1 MPLCGLR
8 LRGNSSYLSQESLWV
23 LTMNIID
30 TYRRRIA
37 NAALA
42 RLKRKTGG
50 NLLIIKLPE
59 NKIETVEV
67 NERLMN
73 QLLLRFE
80 GLTRGGL
87 NRYEGEATIKTAYQ
101 NAIGINK
108 HTEYLTDSGKL
119 IIDELLNEVV
129 DYVKQKHVSGGIN

>member
-1 MPLCGLR
+1 M
-8 LRGNSSYLSQESLWV
+8 LRGNRSPLSQESLWV

-30 TYRRRIA
+30 TYRRRVA

-67 NERLMN
+67 NEHFMN

-87 NRYEGEATIKTAYQ
+87 SRYEGDATIKTAYQ
-101 NAIGINK
+101 NAVEINK

>member
-1 MPLCGLR
+1 
-8 LRGNSSYLSQESLWV
+8 
-23 LTMNIID
+23 MNIID
-30 TYRRRIA
+30 TYRRRIS

-42 RLKRKTGG
+42 RLQRKTGG
-50 NLLIIKLPE
+50 NLLIIKLPD

-67 NERLMN
+67 NEHFIN

-80 GLTRGGL
+80 GLTRGGI
-87 NRYEGEATIKTAYQ
+87 NRYEGDSTIKNAYQ
-101 NAIGINK
+101 NAIEMNK

-129 DYVKQKHVSGGIN
+129 DYVKKKHVSGGIN

>member
-1 MPLCGLR
+1 
-8 LRGNSSYLSQESLWV
+8 
-23 LTMNIID
+23 MNIID

-37 NAALA
+37 YAALA

-50 NLLIIKLPE
+50 NLLIIKLPD

-67 NERLMN
+67 NERFMN

-80 GLTRGGL
+80 GLTRCGL
-87 NRYEGEATIKTAYQ
+87 SRYEGDSTITAYQ

-129 DYVKQKHVSGGIN
+129 DYVKNKYASGGIN

>member
-1 MPLCGLR
+1 
-8 LRGNSSYLSQESLWV
+8 
-23 LTMNIID
+23 MNIID
-30 TYRRRIA
+30 TYRRRVA

-50 NLLIIKLPE
+50 YLLIIKLPE
-59 NKIETVEV
+59 NKIETIEV
-67 NERLMN
+67 NEHFIN

-87 NRYEGEATIKTAYQ
+87 SRYEGDATIKTAYQ
-101 NAIGINK
+101 NAVEINK

>member
-1 MPLCGLR
+1 
-8 LRGNSSYLSQESLWV
+8 
-23 LTMNIID
+23 MNIIE

-37 NAALA
+37 NAALS
-42 RLKRKTGG
+42 RLQHKTVG
-50 NLLIIKLPE
+50 NLLIIKLPD

-67 NERLMN
+67 NEHFMN

-87 NRYEGEATIKTAYQ
+87 NRYEGDATITTAYQ
-101 NAIGINK
+101 NALGINK

>member
-1 MPLCGLR
+1 MDKLI
-8 LRGNSSYLSQESLWV
+8 E
-23 LTMNIID
+23 

-37 NAALA
+37 NAVLA
-42 RLKRKTGG
+42 RLHRKTGG
-50 NLLIIKLPE
+50 NLLIIKLPD

-67 NERLMN
+67 NERFMN

-80 GLTRGGL
+80 GITRGGL
-87 NRYEGEATIKTAYQ
+87 NRYDGDVTIKTAYQ
-101 NAIGINK
+101 NAIEINK

-129 DYVKQKHVSGGIN
+129 DYVKKKHVSEGN

>member
-1 MPLCGLR
+1 
-8 LRGNSSYLSQESLWV
+8 
-23 LTMNIID
+23 MNIID

-37 NAALA
+37 TEALA
-42 RLKRKTGG
+42 RLQRKTGG
-50 NLLIIKLPE
+50 NLLIIKLPD

-67 NERLMN
+67 NKNFML

-80 GLTRGGL
+80 GLTRAGL
-87 NRYEGEATIKTAYQ
+87 SRYEGDTTIKTAYQ

-129 DYVKQKHVSGGIN
+129 DYVKKKHASGGIN

>member
-1 MPLCGLR
+1 
-8 LRGNSSYLSQESLWV
+8 
-23 LTMNIID
+23 MNIID

-50 NLLIIKLPE
+50 NLLIIKLP
-59 NKIETVEV
+59 NKKIETVEV
-67 NERLMN
+67 NDHFMN

-80 GLTRGGL
+80 GLTRVGL
-87 NRYEGEATIKTAYQ
+87 SRYEGDSTIKKAYQ
-101 NAIGINK
+101 NAIEINK

-119 IIDELLNEVV
+119 IIDELLSEVV
-129 DYVKQKHVSGGIN
+129 YYVKKKHASGGIN

>member
-1 MPLCGLR
+1 
-8 LRGNSSYLSQESLWV
+8 
-23 LTMNIID
+23 MNIID

-67 NERLMN
+67 NQHFMN

-87 NRYEGEATIKTAYQ
+87 NRYEGDATIKTAYQ

-129 DYVKQKHVSGGIN
+129 DYVKKKHASGGIN

>member
-1 MPLCGLR
+1 MPLCGLW
-8 LRGNSSYLSQESLWV
+8 LRGNRSPLPQESLWV

-37 NAALA
+37 TEALA
-42 RLKRKTGG
+42 RLQRKTGG
-50 NLLIIKLPE
+50 NLLIIKLPD

-67 NERLMN
+67 NKNFML

-80 GLTRGGL
+80 GLTRAGL
-87 NRYEGEATIKTAYQ
+87 SRYEGDTTIKTAYQ

-129 DYVKQKHVSGGIN
+129 DYVKKKHASGGIN

>member
-1 MPLCGLR
+1 
-8 LRGNSSYLSQESLWV
+8 
-23 LTMNIID
+23 MNIIE
-30 TYRRRIA
+30 TYRHRIA

-50 NLLIIKLPE
+50 NLLIIKLPD

-67 NERLMN
+67 NKNFTL

-80 GLTRGGL
+80 GLTRAGL
-87 NRYEGEATIKTAYQ
+87 SRYEGDTTIKTAYQ

-129 DYVKQKHVSGGIN
+129 DYVKKKHASGGIN

>member
-1 MPLCGLR
+1 
-8 LRGNSSYLSQESLWV
+8 
-23 LTMNIID
+23 MNIID
-30 TYRRRIA
+30 TYRRRIS

-42 RLKRKTGG
+42 RLQRKTGG
-50 NLLIIKLPE
+50 NLLIIKLPD

-67 NERLMN
+67 NEHFIN

-87 NRYEGEATIKTAYQ
+87 NRYEGDSTIKNAYQ
-101 NAIGINK
+101 NAIEMNK

-129 DYVKQKHVSGGIN
+129 DYVKKKHVSGGIN

>member
-1 MPLCGLR
+1 MD
-8 LRGNSSYLSQESLWV
+8 
-23 LTMNIID
+23 IID

-42 RLKRKTGG
+42 RLQRKTGG
-50 NLLIIKLPE
+50 NLLIIKMPD

-67 NERLMN
+67 NEHFMN

-87 NRYEGEATIKTAYQ
+87 NRYEGDATIKTAYQ

-108 HTEYLTDSGKL
+108 HTEYLTDSGEL

>member
-1 MPLCGLR
+1 MDNLI
-8 LRGNSSYLSQESLWV
+8 N
-23 LTMNIID
+23 

-50 NLLIIKLPE
+50 NLLIIKLPD

-67 NERLMN
+67 KEHFMN

-87 NRYEGEATIKTAYQ
+87 NRYEGDATIKTAYQ

-129 DYVKQKHVSGGIN
+129 DYVKQKHVSRGIN

>member
-1 MPLCGLR
+1 MPLCGLW
-8 LRGNSSYLSQESLWV
+8 LRGNRSPLPQESLWV

-37 NAALA
+37 TAALA
-42 RLKRKTGG
+42 RLQRKTGG
-50 NLLIIKLPE
+50 NLLIIKLPD

-67 NERLMN
+67 NKNFML

-80 GLTRGGL
+80 GLTRAGL
-87 NRYEGEATIKTAYQ
+87 SRYEGDTTIKTAYQ

-129 DYVKQKHVSGGIN
+129 DYVKK

>member
-1 MPLCGLR
+1 
-8 LRGNSSYLSQESLWV
+8 
-23 LTMNIID
+23 MNIID

-42 RLKRKTGG
+42 RHQRNTSG
-50 NLLIIKLPE
+50 NLLIIKMPDRR
-59 NKIETVEV
+59 IETVEV
-67 NERLMN
+67 SENFML

-80 GLTRGGL
+80 GLTRAGL
-87 NRYEGEATIKTAYQ
+87 SRYEGDTTIKTAYQ

-129 DYVKQKHVSGGIN
+129 DYVKKKYASGGIN

>member
-1 MPLCGLR
+1 
-8 LRGNSSYLSQESLWV
+8 
-23 LTMNIID
+23 MNIID

-42 RLKRKTGG
+42 RLQRKTGG
-50 NLLIIKLPE
+50 NLLIINLPD

-67 NERLMN
+67 NEHFMN

-80 GLTRGGL
+80 GLTRCGL
-87 NRYEGEATIKTAYQ
+87 RRYEGDSTIKTEYQ

-129 DYVKQKHVSGGIN
+129 DYVKKKYACGGIN

>member
-1 MPLCGLR
+1 
-8 LRGNSSYLSQESLWV
+8 
-23 LTMNIID
+23 MNIID
-30 TYRRRIA
+30 TYRRRVA

-42 RLKRKTGG
+42 RLKRKAGG

-67 NERLMN
+67 NEHFMN

-87 NRYEGEATIKTAYQ
+87 SRYEGDATIKNAYQ
-101 NAIGINK
+101 NAVEINK

>member
-1 MPLCGLR
+1 
-8 LRGNSSYLSQESLWV
+8 
-23 LTMNIID
+23 MNIID

-50 NLLIIKLPE
+50 NLLIIKLPD

-67 NERLMN
+67 NEHFMN
-73 QLLLRFE
+73 RLLLRFE

-87 NRYEGEATIKTAYQ
+87 NRYEGDTTIKTAYQ
-101 NAIGINK
+101 NAIEINK